1 MVASPRRP
9 ALGSPIPQVQP
20 PDCVPRAYRATFPR
34 STRPTRRQLPPPSP
48 GPPTRL
54 ARGCSYD
61 HARTGRGGGVAH
73 QVQGAFPVP
82 VIRRPGGQ
90 ECLRGSSSAPAKE
103 VQAAAAAAPR
113 HFPRVT
119 PNSLSSG
126 LERGCASSSPMRTV
140 PALTAGPE
148 VSRFAPSG
156 NDGRGGK
163 VGCSSKLRRE
173 VAGWSGEKGAPGMSH
188 KDRGVPP
195 PKGSG
200 GWWGA
205 AAGLGAADGRVLRSP
220 RAAGA
225 KRAGA
230 SARRAAAA
238 GAAFPASRAA
248 RGAGVGSAGPLR
260 PAPGPPLNPP
270 RPG

>member
-1 MVASPRRP
+1 MCGKCQGGKGWSVSSTMYHTKDPQPLGWFSPTHTP
-9 ALGSPIPQVQP
+9 M
-20 PDCVPRAYRATFPR
+20 
-34 STRPTRRQLPPPSP
+34 
-48 GPPTRL
+48 
-54 ARGCSYD
+54 
-61 HARTGRGGGVAH
+61 

-126 LERGCASSSPMRTV
+126 LERGCASSSPVRTV
-140 PALTAGPE
+140 PGLTAGPE

-156 NDGRGGK
+156 NDERGGK

-200 GWWGA
+200 GWWRA

-225 KRAGA
+225 KRAGGE
-230 SARRAAAA
+230 SE
-238 GAAFPASRAA
+238 
-248 RGAGVGSAGPLR
+248 
-260 PAPGPPLNPP
+260 
-270 RPG
+270 